1 MRPTVLASTIKSYHG
16 LHAEGISR
24 ALYITGSPGTGKTSI
39 PKQVA
44 KELGI
49 SLVHMHAPT
58 MQPEDMA
65 LPCPNADRTEL
76 NFIVNNRFP
85 LEGSKC
91 ADEGILC
98 IDELPQGD
106 AAVQKTMANLFQE
119 REIFGRKLKQGWSI
133 IATGNRQIDRAGA
146 SKIFSHLNDRMTEV
160 EFEVSLDDWSL
171 WALSNGVRA
180 EVVQFCRFKPDALN
194 DFDAQRPKNA
204 TPRGWCEG
212 VSPIIDK
219 LSGEAEFECFK
230 GAVGEGRAA
239 EFHGFLKIYRK
250 LPNPDAVLMQ
260 PDTYAVPDE
269 ASVRYAMAGAMAQR
283 ATPGNFEAVIT
294 YMKRFPAEFGVLT
307 ILDSIRKDATL
318 QQTKAF
324 TQWAAKEGAAALL

>member
-1 MRPTVLASTIKSYHG
+1 MRPSILASTIKTYHQMDVK
-16 LHAEGISR
+16 R

-44 KELGI
+44 NDIGI
-49 SLVHMHAPT
+49 PLVHMHAPT

-65 LPCPNADRTEL
+65 LPCPSADRKSL

-85 LEGSKC
+85 LEDTDC
-91 ADEGILC
+91 ADAGILC

-106 AAVQKTMANLFQE
+106 SSVQKTMANLFQE
-119 REIFGRKLKQGWSI
+119 REIFGRKLKPGWSI
-133 IATGNRQIDRAGA
+133 VATGNRQIDRAGA

-171 WALSNGVRA
+171 WALANGVRP
-180 EVVQFCRFKPDALN
+180 EVVQFCRFKTNQLN
-194 DFDAQRPKNA
+194 DFDPQRQKNA
-204 TPRGWCEG
+204 TPRGWVEG
-212 VSPIIDK
+212 VSPIIDA
-219 LSGEAEFECFK
+219 LPAEAEFECFK
-230 GAVGEGRAA
+230 GAVGEGAAA
-239 EFHGFLKIYRK
+239 EFYGFLKIYRK

-260 PDTYAVPDE
+260 PDTYEVPEE

-283 ATPGNFEAVIT
+283 ATPGNFEAVIC
-294 YMKRFPAEFGVLT
+294 YMRRFPAEFGVLT
-307 ILDSIRKDATL
+307 ILDSIRKDKSL